1 MCAHSIAIWSPSTR
15 TFVTR
20 NPCSCV
26 LLWVGLSYGLDHL
39 DFALLP
45 YYNNM
50 YGGASAQYPLYGG
63 ATTGM
68 VAGATGYYPYFQ
80 FGQGGGATST
90 PAAAYAQGQGYGMQY
105 PHMFHYS
112 GVTTTTAG
120 MTGFGSQL
128 YGVATSLALSPTAQ
142 AVVVCTFVARLHG
155 GSFSPKPSRCRGELV
170 FVFRI

>member
-1 MCAHSIAIWSPSTR
+1 
-15 TFVTR
+15 
-20 NPCSCV
+20 
-26 LLWVGLSYGLDHL
+26 
-39 DFALLP
+39 
-45 YYNNM
+45 M